1 MEEEDGNSS
10 VYSDEYNED
19 GNEEN
24 IKMASWD
31 LISKYFSLDA
41 LNKFEFL
48 FKVINLKGDGIISN
62 TEFDD
67 FSYGVGI
74 DLKTTNFEAIYKAC
88 THGENEMDLAEFLI
102 FIYQLKNAGNQDF
115 VSMMLEQ
122 AELQFDELRLQGESD
137 VDSDEENE
145 ERLQLRAQQQAK
157 RVAKLEGAKAEALQ
171 NNDARPLQPFF
182 PKLYAKYRPATL
194 GENPLIPE
202 GMMEL
207 VHTLAEN
214 EFDAVSTM
222 EKMDNLVKSRES
234 TRQAEMEVREKYE
247 GTFTPDEITKY
258 ISQFRAVDD
267 DGSGQIDEEEL
278 GEIFKKIGMKIEKDE
293 LKLMFQ
299 EVDEDGS
306 GEVDLDEYLG
316 MLKKVKEG
324 DNSEIARKLAEAALL
339 AEKLKKKEEA
349 AKRAARAKEATRR
362 AAIFAKFKK
371 KQLEEFQKQFNTFD
385 ADGSGEIDFDE
396 MKAMVRGLG
405 MDTPGH
411 VLKKLMKSIDTDG
424 DGTLSFVEFLEM
436 MDKGKSGPMAEMFNK
451 IANRQQN
458 MNEERRLQLK
468 KEQAKLKRKQEEQAK
483 LKAEKAAMRAWAVKQ
498 LTVKEVKGLEKGFK
512 VIDADGSDSID
523 EDELF
528 NLMKLL
534 KINMPRDKLR
544 KLVKEVDIDRSG
556 ALDFSEFLVLAA
568 KAKEGGKYAS
578 AFQEIVNAQSRALDS
593 GSVRSQLEKMKE
605 KQRKDKLS
613 ASLERENSAAQR
625 NRKLKEDLARK
636 KRNDN
641 QLKSKKV
648 QIRQS
653 QLTNKEERKVK
664 KVARHIDAKDKRIQS
679 RKAKMEEDKRLE
691 REVATKKRKQRAMQA
706 RKKAEAIQN
715 QY

>member
-1 MEEEDGNSS
+1 MISLS
-10 VYSDEYNED
+10 VYLYLS
-19 GNEEN
+19 
-24 IKMASWD
+24 
-31 LISKYFSLDA
+31 
-41 LNKFEFL
+41 
-48 FKVINLKGDGIISN
+48 
-62 TEFDD
+62 
-67 FSYGVGI
+67 
-74 DLKTTNFEAIYKAC
+74 
-88 THGENEMDLAEFLI
+88 
-102 FIYQLKNAGNQDF
+102 
-115 VSMMLEQ
+115 
-122 AELQFDELRLQGESD
+122 FDELGLQGESD
-137 VDSDEENE
+137 ADSDEKNE

-362 AAIFAKFKK
+362 AAIFAKFK
-371 KQLEEFQKQFNTFD
+371 
-385 ADGSGEIDFDE
+385 
-396 MKAMVRGLG
+396 
-405 MDTPGH
+405 
-411 VLKKLMKSIDTDG
+411 
-424 DGTLSFVEFLEM
+424 
-436 MDKGKSGPMAEMFNK
+436 
-451 IANRQQN
+451 
-458 MNEERRLQLK
+458 
-468 KEQAKLKRKQEEQAK
+468 
-483 LKAEKAAMRAWAVKQ
+483 
-498 LTVKEVKGLEKGFK
+498 
-512 VIDADGSDSID
+512 
-523 EDELF
+523 
-528 NLMKLL
+528 
-534 KINMPRDKLR
+534 
-544 KLVKEVDIDRSG
+544 
-556 ALDFSEFLVLAA
+556 
-568 KAKEGGKYAS
+568 
-578 AFQEIVNAQSRALDS
+578 
-593 GSVRSQLEKMKE
+593 
-605 KQRKDKLS
+605 
-613 ASLERENSAAQR
+613 
-625 NRKLKEDLARK
+625 
-636 KRNDN
+636 
-641 QLKSKKV
+641 
-648 QIRQS
+648 
-653 QLTNKEERKVK
+653 
-664 KVARHIDAKDKRIQS
+664 
-679 RKAKMEEDKRLE
+679 
-691 REVATKKRKQRAMQA
+691 
-706 RKKAEAIQN
+706 
-715 QY
+715 